1 MYNLNLI
8 EQNEKNDFLNIVYN
22 KGLMPVI
29 SGDKI
34 FVLNTNFDCV
44 FRKKIDDVSVNDL
57 SDLLG
62 ITIVDSK
69 YIYYLFDSAYYNNR
83 GGLGKRKSL

>member
-8 EQNEKNDFLNIVYN
+8 EENEKNDFLGIVYR
-22 KGLMPVI
+22 KGLIPVI
-29 SGDKI
+29 SGDKL
-34 FVLNTNFDCV
+34 FVLNTNFDCI

-69 YIYYLFDSAYYNNR
+69 YKYYLFDSAYRNNR
-83 GGLGKRKSL
+83 DGLGKRKSL